1 MSLYLLLGYFI
12 VFVSNHMLRV
22 EFSILKICC
31 GLRMQSSI
39 LSFEDFMVVSEYML
53 LEKKISIIFNLPGC
67 ERVLKV
73 FKQQNNTITS

>member
-22 EFSILKICC
+22 EFSVLKICC
-31 GLRMQSSI
+31 GLRVQSSI
-39 LSFEDFMVVSEYML
+39 LSFEDFMVVSEYVL
-53 LEKKISIIFNLPGC
+53 LEKKIAIVFNLPDC

>member
-22 EFSILKICC
+22 EFSVLKICC
-31 GLRMQSSI
+31 GLRVQSSI
-39 LSFEDFMVVSEYML
+39 LSFEDFMVVSEYVL
-53 LEKKISIIFNLPGC
+53 LEKKIAIVFNLPDC

-73 FKQQNNTITS
+73 FKQQNNTIT

>member
-1 MSLYLLLGYFI
+1 
-12 VFVSNHMLRV
+12 MLRV
-22 EFSILKICC
+22 EFSVLKICC
-31 GLRMQSSI
+31 GLKMQSSI

-53 LEKKISIIFNLPGC
+53 LEKKISIILNLPGC

>member
-1 MSLYLLLGYFI
+1 MSLYLLLGYFT

-53 LEKKISIIFNLPGC
+53 LEKKIPIIFNLPGC

>member
-22 EFSILKICC
+22 EFSVLKICC
-31 GLRMQSSI
+31 GLRAQSSI
-39 LSFEDFMVVSEYML
+39 LSFEDFMVVSEYVL
-53 LEKKISIIFNLPGC
+53 LEKKIAIVFNLPDC

-73 FKQQNNTITS
+73 FKQQNNTIT

>member
-22 EFSILKICC
+22 GFSVLKICC
-31 GLRMQSSI
+31 GLRVWSSI
-39 LSFEDFMVVSEYML
+39 LSFEDFMVVSEYVL
-53 LEKKISIIFNLPGC
+53 LEKKISIVFNFPDC

-73 FKQQNNTITS
+73 FKQQNNTIT

>member
-22 EFSILKICC
+22 EFSVLKICC
-31 GLRMQSSI
+31 GLRVQSSI
-39 LSFEDFMVVSEYML
+39 LSFEDFMVVSEYVL
-53 LEKKISIIFNLPGC
+53 LEKKISIVFNLPDC

-73 FKQQNNTITS
+73 FKQQNNMITS